1 MGINWWVLAVCRWF
15 LYLFSFFVHAKPFRE
30 VLEFRTYRGGGRE
43 LTGLFITRTKYFIK
57 VHQPFIFFFFFKLS
71 LVICFTFS
79 FHVHRKAQF
88 IVKACRDSEK
98 SLWEQGGPDL
108 PNLGLVTV
116 PWNLFISLDHSF
128 FVGLKN
134 LGIWARV
141 VWFYLRNPEV
151 EYGLVEIAR
160 IVVSVRYAENS

>member
-1 MGINWWVLAVCRWF
+1 MAINCWMLAVCRWF
-15 LYLFSFFVHAKPFRE
+15 LYLFSFFGHTKPFRE

-43 LTGLFITRTKYFIK
+43 LTGLFIAGTKYFIK
-57 VHQPFIFFFFFKLS
+57 DHQPFLFFFFLNS

-79 FHVHRKAQF
+79 FHVHRAAQF

-116 PWNLFISLDHSF
+116 PWNLFIFVNQFLRGTKEYRNLCKRGLIF
-128 FVGLKN
+128 FKESRSR
-134 LGIWARV
+134 IWV
-141 VWFYLRNPEV
+141 SRNCQ
-151 EYGLVEIAR
+151 
-160 IVVSVRYAENS
+160 NSSKC

>member
-1 MGINWWVLAVCRWF
+1 MNACCLQVVFIFILIFCSCQAFQGSIKSFILTEEEAENWQG
-15 LYLFSFFVHAKPFRE
+15 YLLPGQSTLLKFTNPF
-30 VLEFRTYRGGGRE
+30 
-43 LTGLFITRTKYFIK
+43 
-57 VHQPFIFFFFFKLS
+57 FFFFFKLS

-128 FVGLKN
+128 FIGLKN

-160 IVVSVRYAENS
+160 IVVSVS